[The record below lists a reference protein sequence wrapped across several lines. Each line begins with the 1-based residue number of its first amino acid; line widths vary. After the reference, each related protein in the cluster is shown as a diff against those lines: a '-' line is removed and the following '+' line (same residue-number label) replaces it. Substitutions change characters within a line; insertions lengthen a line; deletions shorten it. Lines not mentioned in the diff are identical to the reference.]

1 MTTTHLIA
9 YGTWAALVLLTA
21 VAVLVTLNPV
31 WLIAFTAAL
40 CAPWIVALVAL

>member
-1 MTTTHLIA
+1 MNRTHAIA
-9 YGTWAALVLLTA
+9 YGTWAALVLLAA
-21 VAVLVTLNPV
+21 VALISTGNPA

>member
-1 MTTTHLIA
+1 MNRTHAIA
-9 YGTWAALVLLTA
+9 YGTWLTLVLLTA
-21 VAVLVTLNPV
+21 AAVLLTLNPT